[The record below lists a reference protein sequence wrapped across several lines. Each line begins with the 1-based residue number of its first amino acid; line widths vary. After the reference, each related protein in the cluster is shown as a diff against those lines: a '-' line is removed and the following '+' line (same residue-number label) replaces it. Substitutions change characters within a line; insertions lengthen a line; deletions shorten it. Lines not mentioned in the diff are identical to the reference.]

1 MTDPLR
7 SSPPAPRPSAVSPR
21 PSPLCSRLSSLAPL
35 PSSPVVYVVD
45 DDASFRKS
53 LLRLF
58 KAHGLS
64 AQAHDSAT
72 DFLESGLANRVGCIV
87 LDIRMPGLSGLD
99 LQEALAQAECT
110 MPVVFLTGHGNIPM
124 SVRAMKKGATDFLT
138 KPVDED
144 VLLKAVRNALAE
156 NEMRNKE
163 AEEIGMVRA
172 RIRALTEREHE
183 VMRHVIAGELNKQI
197 GERLGVVEK
206 TIKVHRARVMEK
218 MGVPSVAEL
227 VRLCSLAG
235 IEPAEK

>member
-1 MTDPLR
+1 MTDLPR
-7 SSPPAPRPSAVSPR
+7 SSLPVPRPSAVSPR
-21 PSPLCSRLSSLAPL
+21 PSSLAPL

-138 KPVDED
+138 K
-144 VLLKAVRNALAE
+144 RW
-156 NEMRNKE
+156 
-163 AEEIGMVRA
+163 
-172 RIRALTEREHE
+172 T
-183 VMRHVIAGELNKQI
+183 
-197 GERLGVVEK
+197 
-206 TIKVHRARVMEK
+206 K
-218 MGVPSVAEL
+218 MS
-227 VRLCSLAG
+227 C
-235 IEPAEK
+235 

>member
-1 MTDPLR
+1 MDR
-7 SSPPAPRPSAVSPR
+7 NSGSAGGERKLNAETAIVH
-21 PSPLCSRLSSLAPL
+21 
-35 PSSPVVYVVD
+35 VVD

-58 KAHGLS
+58 KAHGIS
-64 AQAHDSAT
+64 AQTHDSAT
-72 DFLESGLANRVGCIV
+72 DFLESGLANRAGCIV

-99 LQEALAQAECT
+99 LQEKLAQAECT
-110 MPVVFLTGHGNIPM
+110 MPVIFLTGHGNIPM

-144 VLLKAVRNALAE
+144 VLLKAIRNALAE
-156 NEMRNKE
+156 NELRNKE
-163 AEEIGMVRA
+163 AVEIGAIRA
-172 RIRALTEREHE
+172 RIRTLTERELE
-183 VMRHVIAGELNKQI
+183 VLRHVIAGELNKQI
-197 GERLGVVEK
+197 GDRLGVVEK

>member
-1 MTDPLR
+1 MN
-7 SSPPAPRPSAVSPR
+7 AEKAI
-21 PSPLCSRLSSLAPL
+21 
-35 PSSPVVYVVD
+35 VYVVD

-53 LLRLF
+53 LARLL
-58 KAHGLS
+58 KAHGYES
-64 AQAHDSAT
+64 QAYDSASG
-72 DFLESGLANRVGCIV
+72 FLESGLAHRAGCIV

-99 LQEALAQAECT
+99 LQEKLTESECT
-110 MPVVFLTGHGNIPM
+110 MPVIFLTGHGDIPM

-156 NEMRNKE
+156 NEMRNMAAGE
-163 AEEIGMVRA
+163 MDAVRV
-172 RIRALTEREHE
+172 RIRTLTEREHE
-183 VMRHVIAGELNKQI
+183 VMRHVISGELNKQI
-197 GERLGVVEK
+197 GDRLGVVEK

-218 MGVPSVAEL
+218 MGVSSVAEM